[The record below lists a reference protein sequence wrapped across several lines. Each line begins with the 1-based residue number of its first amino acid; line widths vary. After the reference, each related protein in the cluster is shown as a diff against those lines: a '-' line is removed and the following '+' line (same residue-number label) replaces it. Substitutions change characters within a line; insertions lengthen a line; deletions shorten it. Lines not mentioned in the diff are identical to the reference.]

1 MKYRY
6 LAPGEEIVR
15 VARRHLSVLA
25 RPALGTLALLGG
37 LAALGLLTDP
47 DTTGDALDQICGA
60 VAVLLLL
67 RFLLRLRRWSSE
79 RLLVTDQR
87 IVEASGLI
95 AKRVSSWPYARI
107 HDLDYRRSI
116 PGRLLGY
123 GSLTIE
129 TTAPDAPVKVLERVP
144 DPDGFYRDVM
154 EVIMGEPIP
163 AMIEVE
169 DEEGDPDWDD
179 WFERI
184 RDRLDDRAEIRERAT
199 IEPDEADTGPL
210 PRVG

>member
-1 MKYRY
+1 MKYPY

-15 VARRHLSVLA
+15 VARRHRSVLA
-25 RPALGTLALLGG
+25 RPVVSTVVLLGG
-37 LAALGLLTDP
+37 LAALGFLTGP
-47 DTTGDALDQICGA
+47 QSGADAIDQSCGA
-60 VAVLLLL
+60 VAVLVLL

-87 IVEASGLI
+87 IVEVSGLI
-95 AKRVSSWPYARI
+95 AKRVSSWPYTRI

-129 TTAPDAPVKVLERVP
+129 TTVAEASVIVLERVP

-163 AMIEVE
+163 ALIEVE
-169 DEEGDPDWDD
+169 EEEEEEDPGWDD
-179 WFERI
+179 WYAKI
-184 RDRLDDRAEIRERAT
+184 RDRRDDRRNIR
-199 IEPDEADTGPL
+199 PDEADTGPL